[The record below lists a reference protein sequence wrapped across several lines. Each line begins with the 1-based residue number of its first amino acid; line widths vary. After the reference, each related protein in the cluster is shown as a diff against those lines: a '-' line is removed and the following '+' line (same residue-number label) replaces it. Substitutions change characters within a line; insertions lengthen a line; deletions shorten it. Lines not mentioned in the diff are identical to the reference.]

1 MAEIEITT
9 LVENNCVIDE
19 HTKAEGLL
27 GEHGSS
33 FYIKTGGKKI
43 LFDTGNGFTLLNNVK
58 ALNINLAEL
67 DAIVLSHAHQDHT
80 GGLEAVL
87 KLTGEI
93 DVFVHPAIFK
103 PKYTV
108 EDGKEPRRFS
118 LPETKEQYESLGAK
132 FRLKEEKKTKI
143 AENIY
148 TIGPVERIKPSD
160 DARMHTRHIKENDQ
174 FIPDAFSDEQAL
186 VIDMPEGLVIV
197 LGCTHNGLENTI
209 SEIFKTMEQKRI
221 AGIIGGL
228 HLCDTG
234 PERIKELA
242 GWLGDLQVGQ
252 LVIGHCTGFKAVSML
267 YQALG
272 ESVSFNNV
280 GRRIT
285 F

>member
-1 MAEIEITT
+1 MTETKIIT

-19 HTKAEGLL
+19 HTNADGLL

-33 FYIKTGGKKI
+33 FYIYAGGKRI
-43 LFDTGNGFTLLNNVK
+43 LFDTGNGFTIINNAR
-58 ALNINLAEL
+58 ALNIDLTAL

-93 DVFVHPAIFK
+93 EVFAHPTIFK

-108 EDGKEPRRFS
+108 VRGKEPRRFS
-118 LPETKEQYESLGAK
+118 LPETREKYESLGAK
-132 FRLKEEKKTKI
+132 FILKGEKKSNIT
-143 AENIY
+143 ENIF
-148 TIGPVERIKPSD
+148 TIGPIERVKPSD
-160 DARMHTRHIKENDQ
+160 DAKMPTRHIKENDE
-174 FIPDAFSDEQAL
+174 FIPDSFSDEQAL
-186 VIDMPEGLVIV
+186 VVDTPGGLVII

-209 SEIFKTMEQKRI
+209 NEIFGALGRKNI
-221 AGIIGGL
+221 LGIVGGL

-234 PERIKELA
+234 TARIEELA
-242 GWLGDLQVGQ
+242 AWLNNLHVSH
-252 LVIGHCTGFKAVSML
+252 LLIGHCTGFKAASIL

-272 ESVSFNNV
+272 ETVSFNNV
-280 GRRIT
+280 GKLMI